1 MAVKEP
7 TQRKR
12 YRTGGFFTNLKRFLS
27 AQKDVLMARASTPA
41 MHGINLVQNDY
52 TPSRL
57 AEHPGCCSYEDIE
70 PMK

>member
-1 MAVKEP
+1 MAVNEP
-7 TQRKR
+7 TQQKR
-12 YRTGGFFTNLKRFLS
+12 PRTGGFVRNLMRFFS
-27 AQKDVLMARASTPA
+27 AQKDAFLARASTPA

>member
-7 TQRKR
+7 TQQKR
-12 YRTGGFFTNLKRFLS
+12 SGIGGFFGNLKRFFS
-27 AQKDVLMARASTPA
+27 AQRDVFVARASTPA

-57 AEHPGCCSYEDIE
+57 AEHPGCCSHEDIE